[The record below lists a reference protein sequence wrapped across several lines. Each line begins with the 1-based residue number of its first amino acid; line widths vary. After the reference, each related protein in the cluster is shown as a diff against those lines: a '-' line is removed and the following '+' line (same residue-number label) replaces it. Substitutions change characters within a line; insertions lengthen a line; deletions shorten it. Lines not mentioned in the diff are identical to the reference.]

1 MDNQFSPRKLDVKS
15 FAQEAAVIDGAAPL
29 HEFARLEAETAGRS
43 SDTQVEWTATGEV
56 RNPLHVQPEIWLHL
70 RAGATLPLTCQR
82 CLQPVDVDVE
92 VERSFRFVADEET
105 ASAQDDES
113 EEDLLALSRA
123 FDLHV
128 LIEDELLMEM
138 PIAPRHEVC
147 PEPVK
152 LSVEDPG
159 FEQAN
164 EERENP
170 FAVLGKLKSGKEEK

>member
-1 MDNQFSPRKLDVKS
+1 MDKQFSPRKLDVKS
-15 FAQEAAVIDGAAPL
+15 FAEAGAVIDGAAPIG
-29 HEFARLEAETAGRS
+29 EFKRLEAETAGAS
-43 SDTQVEWTATGEV
+43 QQAQVEWTATGEV
-56 RNPLHVQPEIWLHL
+56 RNPLHVHPDIWLHL

-105 ASAQDDES
+105 AQAQDDEA

-123 FDLHV
+123 FDLHE
-128 LIEDELLMEM
+128 LIEDEMLLEM
-138 PIAPRHEVC
+138 PIAPRHDVC
-147 PEPVK
+147 PEPVV

-159 FEQAN
+159 FEAAN

-170 FAVLGKLKSGKEEK
+170 FAVLGKLKPGKKES